1 MYLSVEFVVGYGKR
15 SHTGNVLSCISSVE
29 IFNLIKYMIWKV
41 SLNER
46 LPPEMNICQDDSP
59 LNDVKKYLDI
69 KLKLSVW
76 KFKSMKNKITK
87 TPIHLD
93 LRFWLWTVSVTL
105 LIFHQAGEHYRQLQT
120 PVTSDV
126 VKPVTLKTTVPSATV
141 KDQIIL
147 LMCPCLYLNAI
158 SKVNW
163 QLQHNHPIT

>member
-41 SLNER
+41 SLNEC

-69 KLKLSVW
+69 KLKLWVW

-87 TPIHLD
+87 NSHPFGSEILAVNCLCDTINFPSSWRAL
-93 LRFWLWTVSVTL
+93 
-105 LIFHQAGEHYRQLQT
+105 QAT
-120 PVTSDV
+120 INTSNFRCS
-126 VKPVTLKTTVPSATV
+126 KTS
-141 KDQIIL
+141 
-147 LMCPCLYLNAI
+147 
-158 SKVNW
+158 
-163 QLQHNHPIT
+163 HP